1 MSETEARPVF
11 HLHFEGEETRAHTVS
26 GTALLQAIQGLQR
39 IVQLL
44 GYAHEG
50 NEPKQRVRVSYTH
63 ERKYALVFKLPE
75 AGGYDLPYQ
84 IGTISSPTPFLFDPT
99 DIESVTQR
107 HSEVLGAISS
117 GDKTAF
123 RKAVPSPSI
132 RRLLVAEFSRMQPP
146 ARSGLVLNIE
156 NASRQKLF
164 TSTQAVKGLAVI
176 ADDEAAPI
184 TVKQQT
190 VIGRLD
196 ALEFANRTLKLQLPD
211 GRTLSGTYGDNYE
224 PLLLENPREFIQV
237 RGEAVLDDQGRLRE
251 LKNIQDIVEID
262 DSPITLLN
270 FQRDGHEHR
279 AAKPIDFDV
288 KFDPESE
295 SYLATGPFHMFCVAA
310 SRDELEGELNTTLAF
325 LWNEYVLS
333 PAETLTEDAQ
343 ALRDELLTAFPE

>member
-11 HLHFEGEETRAHTVS
+11 HLHFEGEETRAHTVP

-75 AGGYDLPYQ
+75 SGSYDLPYQ

-99 DIESVTQR
+99 DIEAVTQR
-107 HSEVLGAISS
+107 HSEVLEAISA

-123 RKAVPSPSI
+123 RKAVQSPSI

-156 NASRQKLF
+156 NASRKKLF
-164 TSTQAVKGLAVI
+164 TSTQAAKSLAII
-176 ADDEAAPI
+176 ADDQAAPI

-196 ALEFANRTLKLQLPD
+196 ALEFANRTLK
-211 GRTLSGTYGDNYE
+211 
-224 PLLLENPREFIQV
+224 
-237 RGEAVLDDQGRLRE
+237 
-251 LKNIQDIVEID
+251 NIQDIVEID
-262 DSPITLLN
+262 DSPITLLS
-270 FQRDGHEHR
+270 FQSDGREHR
-279 AAKPIDFDV
+279 AAKPIEFEV

-295 SYLATGPFHMFCVAA
+295 SYLATGPFHMFCVAE
-310 SRDELEGELNTTLAF
+310 SREELEAELHVTLAF
-325 LWNEYVLS
+325 LWAEYVLS

-343 ALRDELLTAFPE
+343 ALRDELLIAFPE